1 MTRRATHVLHVV
13 MLVVVF
19 CGPLAAAPQEGERS
33 IREGTVELGVSGMLT
48 SVESTLQAKLGLR
61 GGTFFEAPLGLWGA
75 EAEFSYA
82 TVRSLHQ
89 FDVEANVSWTLP
101 VDAKGIFPYLA
112 LAGGVRI
119 EHVGSFRQTLVPLG
133 ISAGLRVLVS
143 DYAGVRL
150 DAKVRRVT
158 NDPVQNFTEVN
169 LALGLSLFL

>member
-1 MTRRATHVLHVV
+1 MTRRATHVLRVV
-13 MLVVVF
+13 ALVVLLSA
-19 CGPLAAAPQEGERS
+19 PLVAAPPEGERS
-33 IREGTVELGVSGMLT
+33 ISAGTVELGISGMLT
-48 SVESTLQAKLGLR
+48 SVESTLQAKLGVR

-75 EAEFSYA
+75 EAEVSYA

-89 FDVEANVSWTLP
+89 FDVEANLSWTLP
-101 VDAKGIFPYLA
+101 VDAEGIFPYLA
-112 LAGGVRI
+112 LAGGVRV
-119 EHVGSFRQTLVPLG
+119 EHVGSFQQTLVPLG

-150 DAKVRRVT
+150 DAKIRRVT